1 MMKKVSLSISGKR
14 YEVNLEEE
22 FADFV
27 LEDMKNAGISIET
40 DNQPAL
46 LLKAYLKLAYKN
58 SNYEEEIELLIE
70 TLDSF

>member
-1 MMKKVSLSISGKR
+1 MKKVSLSISGKR

-27 LEDMKNAGISIET
+27 LEDMKNAGISTET

>member
-1 MMKKVSLSISGKR
+1 MKKVSLSISGKR
-14 YEVNLEEE
+14 YEVNLDEE

-27 LEDMKNAGISIET
+27 LEDMKNAGISEEI

-58 SNYEEEIELLIE
+58 SNYEDEIELLIE
-70 TLDSF
+70 TLDGF

>member
-1 MMKKVSLSISGKR
+1 MKKVSLSISGKR
-14 YEVNLEEE
+14 YEVNLDEE

-27 LEDMKNAGISIET
+27 LEDMKNAGISEEL

-70 TLDSF
+70 TLDGF